1 MFGKT
6 EIVFMDI
13 YKYNCIYHK
22 MLNKVSISIYIS
34 IYFYIRKIE
43 IYFTLVKKK
52 RVSCSI

>member
-1 MFGKT
+1 MFGRT

-13 YKYNCIYHK
+13 YKYNSIYHK
-22 MLNKVSISIYIS
+22 MLNKVSIYIY